1 MPHIELK
8 IEVTN
13 TQEVIKKEK
22 GKWVSLVSRLLSP
35 ETRRQKL
42 EEEVYRE
49 VLEEL
54 KAVLPMR
61 LAEKGIKA
69 QVQLDLKK

>member
-13 TQEVIKKEK
+13 TQEVIKKVK

-35 ETRRQKL
+35 ETRRQKV
-42 EEEVYRE
+42 EEEVYKE

-54 KAVLPMR
+54 KAVLPLR